1 MAKGYLRANPSSEDS
16 RSVCRSGANK
26 NARLCTFRCVAWQKA
41 RLTGNLDRGGVFLR
55 PRVNLGQRQRSRG
68 RSVSG
73 LNFTTNRGTFKMYN
87 SPRDHWSNRYFETL
101 ALQRS
106 SAEFRHC
113 NTSTRVCVSLCVCVC
128 VYLFGNTDTQGSW
141 CNDQWNKPPSSRKT
155 FYGRP
160 AGKGLFFFFC
170 QWHTIKGRG
179 IKKLENIFI
188 YNKSLSLPSLVLI
201 RLV

>member
-1 MAKGYLRANPSSEDS
+1 MTCCGERLSEGKS
-16 RSVCRSGANK
+16 FIWGFEECLQIGGNK
-26 NARLCTFRCVAWQKA
+26 NARLCTFRCVAWQRA

-106 SAEFRHC
+106 SAEFRRC
-113 NTSTRVCVSLCVCVC
+113 NTSIRACMSLCVCVYIC
-128 VYLFGNTDTQGSW
+128 SATLTLRAADVMISETNHQVPGKLSMG
-141 CNDQWNKPPSSRKT
+141 DQQEK
-155 FYGRP
+155 
-160 AGKGLFFFFC
+160 AFFFLPMT
-170 QWHTIKGRG
+170 H
-179 IKKLENIFI
+179 
-188 YNKSLSLPSLVLI
+188 NK
-201 RLV
+201 RTRH

>member
-1 MAKGYLRANPSSEDS
+1 MCVGLKTWFWYWVSSYLKLKSKWHVVAKGYLRANPSSEDS
-16 RSVCRSGANK
+16 RSVCRSRANK
-26 NARLCTFRCVAWQKA
+26 NAPLCTFRCVAWQKA

-106 SAEFRHC
+106 SAEFKRC
-113 NTSTRVCVSLCVCVC
+113 NTSIRVCMSLCVCVC
-128 VYLFGNTDTQGSW
+128 ISVRQH
-141 CNDQWNKPPSSRKT
+141 
-155 FYGRP
+155 
-160 AGKGLFFFFC
+160 
-170 QWHTIKGRG
+170 WHSGQ
-179 IKKLENIFI
+179 LM
-188 YNKSLSLPSLVLI
+188 
-201 RLV
+201 